1 MILSLLK
8 NAIISMCSDKVTEY
22 HKIEM
27 YHIKNL
33 LRSMSAPIHVVG
45 FTYICEALE
54 YLIENPKT
62 MFLKEVYL
70 VISDTHVVSVES
82 VEVSIRNA
90 IKKMVKDSL
99 PSFVEIFGENVKS
112 VCNSKF
118 LFTLKEV
125 LLSQR
130 F

>member
-1 MILSLLK
+1 
-8 NAIISMCSDKVTEY
+8 
-22 HKIEM
+22 
-27 YHIKNL
+27 
-33 LRSMSAPIHVVG
+33 MS
-45 FTYICEALE
+45 T
-54 YLIENPKT
+54 
-62 MFLKEVYL
+62 
-70 VISDTHVVSVES
+70 ES

-90 IKKMVKDSL
+90 IKKIVKDSL

-112 VCNSKF
+112 VSNSKF

>member
-1 MILSLLK
+1 M
-8 NAIISMCSDKVTEY
+8 A
-22 HKIEM
+22 
-27 YHIKNL
+27 
-33 LRSMSAPIHVVG
+33 APIHVVG

-62 MFLKEVYL
+62 MFLKEIYL
-70 VISDTHVVSVES
+70 EISEIHVVSTES

-90 IKKMVKDSL
+90 IKKIVKDSL

-112 VCNSKF
+112 VSNSKF